1 MAEECLKGYKT
12 TLAEEEEKL
21 EIQLTARQKYCVHV
35 RYGQLK
41 LLHQLINAC
50 SATKGNDIDTTAA
63 ISKDSKQKDIEAD
76 SSAENNTHNQTAEN
90 Q

>member
-21 EIQLTARQKYCVHV
+21 EIQLTTRQKYCVHV

-41 LLHQLINAC
+41 LLQ
-50 SATKGNDIDTTAA
+50 S
-63 ISKDSKQKDIEAD
+63 
-76 SSAENNTHNQTAEN
+76 TH
-90 Q
+90 